1 MRPEDR
7 VRVLHMIEAAESAAQ
22 FLVGRSRDDLD
33 RDEMLL
39 FAVVHAIEIIGE
51 AASRVSPEARAG
63 TPEVPWNAIRLMRN
77 RLIRGYADI
86 DPEVVWATATA
97 EVPAVLPLLRALVGT
112 DAPEAWAAAI
122 TDNERVGK
130 ALGRGTIRPNVYL

>member
-112 DAPEAWAAAI
+112 DAPEA
-122 TDNERVGK
+122 
-130 ALGRGTIRPNVYL
+130 